1 MRYQRGLGRKHGEVV
16 FVLVNHQELSP
27 NLTQPENLSKNLNQ
41 LGETQFNRDSTY
53 SESRIQYDQHP
64 NPKALHQQALN
75 SYQSPKKYYRPKPV
89 FYARD
94 IMTKKVHT
102 VSDDTLL
109 ASVLTDFLQ
118 KGFSHIPIV
127 DKDGLLVGLI
137 SGRSIHQ
144 WSRNIWTENPLAG
157 TKEFTTASSMRSE
170 VLCAQKDTTIRMIA
184 NVMLEKQ
191 MGCVPIVN
199 ESHQLIG
206 LVTQSDILKA
216 LVKHESLETWL

>member
-1 MRYQRGLGRKHGEVV
+1 M

-27 NLTQPENLSKNLNQ
+27 ALIEPENLSKNLNQ

-53 SESRIQYDQHP
+53 SESRVQYEQHP

-89 FYARD
+89 FYAKD
-94 IMTKKVHT
+94 IMTTKVHT
-102 VSDDTLL
+102 VSEDTLL

-118 KGFSHIPIV
+118 KGFSHIPIT
-127 DKDGLLVGLI
+127 DGDGLLVGLI
-137 SGRSIHQ
+137 SARNIHK
-144 WSRNIWTENPLAG
+144 WSRNIWTENLLVG
-157 TKEFTTASSMRSE
+157 TKEFTTAKSMKSE
-170 VLCAQKDTTIRMIA
+170 VLCAQEGTTIRMIA
-184 NVMLEKQ
+184 NVMLEKR
-191 MGCVPIVN
+191 MGCIPIVN

-206 LVTQSDILKA
+206 LVTQSDILKS